1 VRAGAYLGK
10 KSPTGARRKRGDK
23 MEDLKNAL
31 IRYLVKTTNVHSET
45 VYTILEYGGKSRF
58 KTALEC
64 LEEKKGGNKNA

>member
-1 VRAGAYLGK
+1 
-10 KSPTGARRKRGDK
+10 

-64 LEEKKGGNKNA
+64 LEEKKRGNKNA